1 MTMEINITRTQF
13 GDLIYAVGT
22 MRNKCDECYK
32 SSLKKGDMLEID
44 YFRERLSDYNEILK
58 VLNAI
63 K

>member
-1 MTMEINITRTQF
+1 MTMEINITGTQF

-22 MRNKCDECYK
+22 MRNKYEECYK

-44 YFRERLSDYNEILK
+44 YFRERMSDYNEILK

>member
-22 MRNKCDECYK
+22 MRNKYEECYK
-32 SSLKKGDMLEID
+32 SSLKKGDILEID